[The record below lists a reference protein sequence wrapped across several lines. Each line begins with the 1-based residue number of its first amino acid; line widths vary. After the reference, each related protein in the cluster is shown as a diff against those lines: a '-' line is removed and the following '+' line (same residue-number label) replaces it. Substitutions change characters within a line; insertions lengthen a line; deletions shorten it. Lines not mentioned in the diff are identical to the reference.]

1 MGKFS
6 LAALATYAGKWA
18 ETERELL
25 SKKDPSGFKAISS
38 AVVTEKEQD
47 WGISKSICLLMKG
60 GGRKY
65 LPLSKD
71 SELEVDDLVNLK
83 SLEIITLE
91 RDGSDPI
98 YRADGEAI

>member
-1 MGKFS
+1 
-6 LAALATYAGKWA
+6 
-18 ETERELL
+18 
-25 SKKDPSGFKAISS
+25 
-38 AVVTEKEQD
+38 
-47 WGISKSICLLMKG
+47 MKG

-71 SELEVDDLVNLK
+71 SELEVDDLVDLK